1 MAKAKNP
8 PRPDT
13 WMPLYIG
20 DYLADTMHLT
30 TRQHGAYLLLIMAC
44 WKAGGTLP
52 SSEAAIA
59 AAAKLGT
66 KEWREDR
73 GTLLAF
79 FNKKSDGL
87 HHKRI
92 TVELQKAK
100 ENAEKRRSAGAK
112 GAAARWTEHGNEE
125 AEPIA
130 DGWQTDGKRIP
141 DGMANDMA
149 EGMRKEWQNDGP
161 SPSPIG
167 EAPSG
172 LPPDGHSPPPIA
184 ARESAEGARTHDT
197 ATVLKNLGTIKR
209 VAQ

>member
-44 WKAGGTLP
+44 WKAGGVLP
-52 SSEAAIA
+52 VAEASLA
-59 AAAKLGT
+59 AAAKLGP
-66 KEWREDR
+66 KEWKEDR

-79 FNKKSDGL
+79 FVKKPDGL

-92 TVELQKAK
+92 TAELQKAK
-100 ENAEKRRSAGAK
+100 DNTQKRREAGAA
-112 GAAARWTEHGNEE
+112 GAAARWSDHGNGD

-130 DGWQTDGKRIP
+130 DGWQTDSNRIP
-141 DGMANDMA
+141 CGMAN
-149 EGMRKEWQNDGP
+149 GMRSGWQNDGP

-167 EAPSG
+167 EAPTG
-172 LPPDGHSPPPIA
+172 LPPDGDSSRPIA

-197 ATVLKNLGTIKR
+197 ASMLANLGTLKR
-209 VAQ
+209 AAQ

>member
-30 TRQHGAYLLLIMAC
+30 ARQHGSYLLLIMAC
-44 WKAGGTLP
+44 WKAGGVLP
-52 SSEAAIA
+52 VAEAALA
-59 AAAKLGT
+59 AVAKLGT
-66 KEWREDR
+66 KEWKEDR
-73 GTLLAF
+73 ATLLAF
-79 FNKKSDGL
+79 FTKKPDGL

-92 TVELQKAK
+92 TAELQKAK
-100 ENAEKRRSAGAK
+100 DNTQKRRDAGAA
-112 GAAARWTEHGNEE
+112 GAAARWADHGNED

-130 DGWQTDGKRIP
+130 NGWQTDGKRMP
-141 DGMANDMA
+141 ESMAK
-149 EGMRKEWQNDGP
+149 GMRTAWQNDGP

-172 LPPDGHSPPPIA
+172 LPPDEDSPSPVA
-184 ARESAEGARTHDT
+184 ARESAEGAHAHD
-197 ATVLKNLGTIKR
+197 ASRVVGFLGSKLR
-209 VAQ
+209 AAE

>member
-44 WKAGGTLP
+44 WKAGGILP
-52 SSEAAIA
+52 SAEAALA

-66 KEWREDR
+66 KEWKEDR
-73 GTLLAF
+73 GTLLGF
-79 FNKKSDGL
+79 FTKKADGL

-92 TVELQKAK
+92 TAELQKAK
-100 ENAEKRRSAGAK
+100 DNTQKRREAGAA
-112 GAAARWTEHGNEE
+112 GAAARWSEHANGD

-130 DGWQTDGKRIP
+130 DGWQTDSNRIP
-141 DGMANDMA
+141 CGMANT
-149 EGMRKEWQNDGP
+149 MRTEWQNDGP

-172 LPPDGHSPPPIA
+172 LPPDEPSRPIA

-197 ATVLKNLGTIKR
+197 ASILANLGTMKR
-209 VAQ
+209 VVQ